1 MVVEPNNPDEPRS
14 EVSALGGFGARY
26 ADDGVAV
33 LWLSERQKRLAHQVV
48 ERLRAGAYL
57 TEVVACP
64 VCRMSFSKLISQ
76 KDRYGIPMTV
86 RICRDCGLVFTS
98 PRMDQASYAKFYNDE
113 YRPLYGVDGNPYERL
128 YEKQCYRQG
137 PRIAAFLERSGID
150 LRGKK
155 VFEVGCGAGG
165 ILACFRDRYG
175 CVVAGCDFGEEALAV
190 GRRRGGLELRAGD
203 LRSGGTPWPADVI
216 IYSHVMEHIL
226 DPVAEGRAAAGF
238 LAPGGVVYIEVPS
251 IKNIRNSYRWDML
264 RYLQNAHTFHFSLT
278 TLSTLMSAAGLS
290 LVRGT
295 EVVKSVYR
303 PSASAGTAVVS
314 DYAETLRYL
323 RQTERWRPLMCW
335 LSLVYHPKQLAA
347 NVLQAAGLMDFV
359 NWKLLGGRR

>member
-1 MVVEPNNPDEPRS
+1 MVVEPNNPNEPRS
-14 EVSALGGFGARY
+14 EVSALGGFVARY
-26 ADDGVAV
+26 ADDGESV
-33 LWLSERQKRLAHQVV
+33 LKLSDRQKRLAHQVV
-48 ERLRAGAYL
+48 EKLHAGAYR
-57 TEVVACP
+57 TEVVVCP
-64 VCRMSFSKLISQ
+64 VCRTSFSNLISQ

-98 PRMDQASYAKFYNDE
+98 PRMDQASYAEFYNDE

-165 ILACFRDRYG
+165 ILACLRDRYG

-251 IKNIRNSYRWDML
+251 IKNIRNSYRWDLL
-264 RYLQNAHTFHFSLT
+264 RYLQNAHTFHFSLA
-278 TLSTLMSAAGLS
+278 TLTSLMSAAGFS

-295 EVVKSVYR
+295 EAVRSVYR
-303 PSASAGTAVVS
+303 PAASPGFTRANDYEDVV
-314 DYAETLRYL
+314 RYI
-323 RQTERWRPLMCW
+323 RATEWWRPLMYW
-335 LSLVYHPKQLAA
+335 VSLAYPPKRLAVNA
-347 NVLQAAGLMDFV
+347 LEAAGLFDFV
-359 NWKLLGGRR
+359 DRRFPGRRG